1 MQQQRKKTKR
11 IKNRKRKN
19 TELAFG
25 EDCVDMNVKECY
37 TYLLNLKHILIHF
50 RGYTDAETNL
60 K

>member
-19 TELAFG
+19 TELAFD

-37 TYLLNLKHILIHF
+37 IYLLNLKHILIAGF
-50 RGYTDAETNL
+50 KETI
-60 K
+60 